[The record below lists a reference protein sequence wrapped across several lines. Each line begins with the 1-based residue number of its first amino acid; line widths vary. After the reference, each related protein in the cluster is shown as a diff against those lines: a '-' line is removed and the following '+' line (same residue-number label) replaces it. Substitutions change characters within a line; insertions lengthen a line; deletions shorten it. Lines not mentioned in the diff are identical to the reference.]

1 MFTDISFTNMSL
13 NIHRP
18 NVTLF
23 QKDISGNTNQLFA
36 WKVIQHC
43 HYQWTHP
50 FRIDWAYEYQLF
62 DNYGNFSPIGSLS
75 SINKLDINNYGIRID
90 NQPNDITF
98 TKTIKNK
105 IMGINLLKN
114 KRIIAAQKFEHN
126 HQVTFSLSTKIYICA
141 DLRAKQGD
149 IIHPDNLN
157 ISLKE
162 LDIYKKEKIR
172 LMMKGG
178 QPGAL
183 SEPLSFA
190 TY

>member
-18 NVTLF
+18 SVTLF
-23 QKDISGNTNQLFA
+23 QKNISGSANQLFA

-75 SINKLDINNYGIRID
+75 SINNYDICID
-90 NQPNDITF
+90 NKSNCVTF
-98 TKTIKNK
+98 TKTKKNK
-105 IMGINLLKN
+105 IIGVNLLKN
-114 KRIIAAQKFEHN
+114 KRIIAAQKFECN
-126 HQVTFSLSTKIYICA
+126 HQVTFDLSTNIYICA
-141 DLRAKQGD
+141 DLRAKQGEL
-149 IIHPDNLN
+149 IHPDNLN
-157 ISLKE
+157 VSLKK
-162 LDIYKKEKIR
+162 LDIYKREKVS

-183 SEPLSFA
+183 SEPLTFI